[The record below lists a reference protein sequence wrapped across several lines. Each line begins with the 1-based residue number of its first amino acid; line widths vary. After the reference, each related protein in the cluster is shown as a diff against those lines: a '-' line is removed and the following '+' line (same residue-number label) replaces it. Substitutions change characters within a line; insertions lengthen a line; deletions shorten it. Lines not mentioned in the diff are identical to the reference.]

1 MRRKFLSVVFL
12 LLSLA
17 GLVGM
22 SPAQAQ
28 TPCTHRLFVS
38 GYFSTVHVYDACTG
52 QFLRELDSRA
62 RLEGAQ
68 AIRVGPDG
76 LVYVVSE
83 QQAKIHKYRADT
95 MAYVGLYASPPLSM
109 APLSIDFASDGTA
122 YVAGYE
128 SNDVKKFDR
137 NGNLIGNAFASG
149 ASGIAG
155 PEIGSMFG
163 PDGNFYVPGYNSH
176 SMIKFDPRTNQT
188 SVAVAPR
195 AGGIFRPR
203 GLLLNRERT
212 HFFLSVEGSGQIM
225 RYRIA
230 DGALTEFRRGLIGAT
245 MMAYAPDG
253 KLLVVNNGGVDR
265 IDPDTGTTLNNLVP
279 PGSGGLSGATFIAVV
294 PVAAANVVDTTQVGT
309 QYWVVGDAKF
319 SGNMLD
325 IPVAYTGTGTSFGPT
340 LKFSEITA
348 KRWGTVRIELL
359 SCTRARFSWDSTG
372 TNSGNFG
379 AGNYEI
385 QRLFANEADDRC
397 TQRGFE
403 HADKSW
409 VSGHWWGGDA
419 RSGEGVFLD
428 RRSDNTTF
436 FSWFTHRPS
445 AAALPATDTSM
456 IGTQFWLVADGK
468 FAGDVLEMSNAYTG
482 TGTSFGPTLKFSEIT
497 AKRWGTIRIELTSC
511 TQAKFSWDSTGT
523 SSGGFG
529 SGSYDVQRLFSNES
543 TERCLQQGFAN
554 ADRSWVNGHWWGGDT
569 RSGEGWFLDRRA
581 DGTAFFAWFTHRP
594 L

>member
-1 MRRKFLSVVFL
+1 MLRQVLSIVAL
-12 LLSLA
+12 LFV
-17 GLVGM
+17 GL
-22 SPAQAQ
+22 PALAQ

-52 QFLRELDSRA
+52 QYLRDLDSRT

-68 AIRVGPDG
+68 AIRIGPDG

-83 QQAKIHKYRADT
+83 MQAKIHKYRGDT
-95 MAYVGLYASPPLSM
+95 MAYVGLYASPPASM

-137 NGNLIGNAFASG
+137 NGNLLGAAFASG

-188 SVAVAPR
+188 SVAIASR
-195 AGGIFRPR
+195 ASGIFRPR
-203 GLLLNRERT
+203 GLLLNKDRT
-212 HFFLSVEGSGQIM
+212 HFFLSTEGSGQIM

-230 DGALTEFRRGLIGAT
+230 DGNLSELRRGLVGAT

-253 KLLVVNNGGVDR
+253 KMLVVNNGGVDR
-265 IDPDTGTTLNNLVP
+265 IDPDTGATLGTLVA

-294 PVAAANVVDTTQVGT
+294 PVAAANVVDASQVGT

-319 SGNMLD
+319 NGNVLD

-348 KRWGTVRIELL
+348 KRWGTVRVELL

-372 TNSGNFG
+372 ADSGRFG
-379 AGNYEI
+379 SGSYEI
-385 QRLFANEADDRC
+385 QRLFANEADERC

-409 VSGHWWGGDA
+409 VSGHWWGGDS
-419 RSGEGVFLD
+419 RSGEGLFLD

-436 FSWFTHRPS
+436 FAWFTHRPAAS
-445 AAALPATDTSM
+445 ATPTPDPSM
-456 IGTQFWLVADGK
+456 IGTQFWLVGDGK
-468 FAGDVLEMSNAYTG
+468 FAGDVLEMPNAYTG

-497 AKRWGTIRIELTSC
+497 AKRWGTLRIELTSC
-511 TQAKFSWDSTGT
+511 TRAKFSWDSTGN

-529 SGSYDVQRLFSNES
+529 SGSYDVERLFSNES
-543 TERCLQQGFAN
+543 TERCQQQGFAN
-554 ADRSWVNGHWWGGDT
+554 ADRSWVNGHWWGGDS